1 MEPIKYMSSLLTFYL
16 KGEISGDQNSVT
28 FKTPNTILGLIPLG
42 TQSDKIFVNQIAS
55 ISTNFQLKFKS
66 LLLGVIV
73 AIVGLCF
80 LKSFFI
86 LALILLILGA
96 NWIINAFEIY
106 LVLSTT
112 GNKTKQVNFFIFEK
126 AKAELAEQQINA
138 LISNRMDDTNTRQQT
153 NRIVDAINNK

>member
-1 MEPIKYMSSLLTFYL
+1 MSSLLTFYL

-80 LKSFFI
+80 LKSSFI